1 MAVTPITVSPSL
13 ASVLN
18 AAGDRND
25 VDFNYL
31 LQTAMR
37 ESALDPNAKAASSS
51 ATGLFQFLDSTWLQV
66 MKSEGPRLGY
76 QKYADAITQASDGE
90 YVIKDPKVRAEVL
103 KLRENPQVAA
113 DMAAAFTK
121 SNGDF
126 LKAKFG
132 RMPSPGELYIAHF
145 LGPQGAVKMFSAGLK
160 DPDQIAAKLFPREAS
175 ANRPIFYDHG
185 QPRTIREV
193 YRALIAQHEGPAT
206 LHAGYAVQQLASGSA
221 PQPMDAGRRP
231 GQPVPL
237 APLPYTAASQ
247 TAPSRLAAVTPAAVT
262 PPTAIVPPA
271 SAAAVPR
278 NGYYVVERPVANA
291 APPDTGNS
299 RPVTADANGAPEIPS
314 RIGPENMS
322 FATLFSTEPNG
333 NAASPVAPAGQD
345 GNALFSQLYGQQ

>member
-206 LHAGYAVQQLASGSA
+206 LHAGYAVQQLASSSA

-237 APLPYTAASQ
+237 APLPYTAASLGRRRATQ
-247 TAPSRLAAVTPAAVT
+247 RLLRRRAASGERRPARYRQQPSGHGGCKWRARNPLAHRTGEHVVCDAVQHRAERQRRLPGGARRTGRQRPFLAALRAAI
-262 PPTAIVPPA
+262 A
-271 SAAAVPR
+271 R
-278 NGYYVVERPVANA
+278 L
-291 APPDTGNS
+291 
-299 RPVTADANGAPEIPS
+299 
-314 RIGPENMS
+314 IGVGRDCR
-322 FATLFSTEPNG
+322 FG
-333 NAASPVAPAGQD
+333 
-345 GNALFSQLYGQQ
+345 